1 MAVEAH
7 HLPVDRLAEALII
20 GGEQVLALLPEDKTA
35 EFLLLA
41 FVPGEGP
48 VVAHPHQG
56 KADIFQLRQ
65 SQQNHPIVI
74 QKLPE
79 IAFYV
84 NL

>member
-7 HLPVDRLAEALII
+7 HLPVDRLAEAGLI
-20 GGEQVLALLPEDKTA
+20 GGGPVLALLPEDKSA
-35 EFLLLA
+35 EVLLLA
-41 FVPGEGP
+41 FVPGEWP
-48 VVAHPHQG
+48 EVAHPHQG
-56 KADIFQLRQ
+56 KADIF
-65 SQQNHPIVI
+65 HPIVI